1 MNLTSSGLIVISV
14 LIARSAG
21 QTEAGSGEEE
31 EEAGSGSG
39 EELEVVTEVINSADY
54 SMATSDGSLEM
65 RLSLENRRVDGAA
78 QLHLICEVS
87 TTKASLF
94 SDSSCVPEVYLVA
107 GHSVCSGLPEVVS
120 AKKLVEIR
128 ADGQDEVQIDASWE
142 ELPGKCVLVLQKSSC
157 EGDGSGS
164 GDGETI
170 IDVGDGEGE
179 GTTTGSLLVRDLAE
193 AEGYLNTPQFSSV
206 LRRPGPGLGRTYN
219 TISLSGFSLLSSGST
234 SAFTVAVPVV
244 TYGSTGGFPVN
255 VVSTTYNKWATLPY
269 LQLSGINYQ
278 DTLALGG
285 IILFLLL
292 AFQLRSVSFTPV
304 KRRVLE
310 ILDYA
315 DSGEFA
321 DRIDQFQSGI
331 FDAISTTTGN
341 VAHPWVDIFHTLERK
356 YFDRVN
362 NRHHQETIS
371 DRRTEEL
378 DQGTY
383 HRYQTN
389 YENHQ
394 EDNTFSQASQLFE
407 NLNNYFPSFDS
418 FNF

>member
-1 MNLTSSGLIVISV
+1 MNLTSSGEVPAVI
-14 LIARSAG
+14 
-21 QTEAGSGEEE
+21 
-31 EEAGSGSG
+31 
-39 EELEVVTEVINSADY
+39 TEVINSADY
-54 SMATSDGSLEM
+54 SMAASDGSLEM

-87 TTKASLF
+87 TSKSSLF

-107 GHSVCSGLPEVVS
+107 GHSVCSGLPDVVS
-120 AKKLVEIR
+120 AKKLVEIT
-128 ADGQDEVQIDASWE
+128 AGGEAEVQIDATWD

-157 EGDGSGS
+157 AGEGSGS
-164 GDGETI
+164 GDGDAV
-170 IDVGDGEGE
+170 IDIGEGE
-179 GTTTGSLLVRDLAE
+179 GEEEGSTSDSLLVRDLAE
-193 AEGYLNTPQFSSV
+193 AEGYLNTPQASSV
-206 LRRPGPGLGRTYN
+206 LRRPPLGLGRSYN

-234 SAFTVAVPVV
+234 SAFTVSVPVV
-244 TYGSTGGFPVN
+244 TYASTGGFPVN

-285 IILFLLL
+285 IILLLLL
-292 AFQLRSVSFTPV
+292 AFQLRTVSFTPI
-304 KRRVLE
+304 KRRFFE

-321 DRIDQFQSGI
+321 ERIDEFQTGVL
-331 FDAISTTTGN
+331 DAISTTTGN
-341 VAHPWVDIFHTLERK
+341 VAHPWVDIIHTLERK
-356 YFDRVN
+356 YFDGIN

-371 DRRTEEL
+371 DRRSDEV
-378 DQGTY
+378 DQSTY
-383 HRYQTN
+383 ERYQTN
-389 YENHQ
+389 YDNYQ
-394 EDNTFSQASQLFE
+394 DNTFTQASQLFE

>member
-1 MNLTSSGLIVISV
+1 M
-14 LIARSAG
+14 
-21 QTEAGSGEEE
+21 
-31 EEAGSGSG
+31 
-39 EELEVVTEVINSADY
+39 
-54 SMATSDGSLEM
+54 
-65 RLSLENRRVDGAA
+65 DGAA

-234 SAFTVAVPVV
+234 CESPRLSQTFT
-244 TYGSTGGFPVN
+244 F
-255 VVSTTYNKWATLPY
+255 
-269 LQLSGINYQ
+269 
-278 DTLALGG
+278 
-285 IILFLLL
+285 
-292 AFQLRSVSFTPV
+292 
-304 KRRVLE
+304 
-310 ILDYA
+310 
-315 DSGEFA
+315 
-321 DRIDQFQSGI
+321 
-331 FDAISTTTGN
+331 
-341 VAHPWVDIFHTLERK
+341 
-356 YFDRVN
+356 
-362 NRHHQETIS
+362 
-371 DRRTEEL
+371 
-378 DQGTY
+378 
-383 HRYQTN
+383 
-389 YENHQ
+389 
-394 EDNTFSQASQLFE
+394 TFSSLQP
-407 NLNNYFPSFDS
+407 PSLWRCLW
-418 FNF
+418 